1 MQHSGFTG
9 YVDVAQVTLYAF
21 WIFFFGLVL
30 YLHREDK
37 REGYPLVSEVKGQ
50 TQRFATHGFIKTPA
64 PKVFRHYHGG
74 QSLSPATQPPRFPLG
89 AAPVSDFP
97 GAPIEPTGNPLVDGI
112 GPASWCYRI
121 DEPELTIEGELKMK
135 PMRGG
140 RGLYSIARYSAD
152 PRGWRVMGADGVL
165 VGVVGDLWIDD
176 IEETMRYLEVEL
188 DELVEPDALRRRVL
202 LPQPYARFNK
212 RTREVRVQSM
222 FAWQFRDAPRLR
234 NSEQVTFQ
242 EEEKLVAYFGGG
254 KMYAAS
260 LRQDASL

>member
-1 MQHSGFTG
+1 MHHSGFTG

-21 WIFFFGLVL
+21 WIFFFGLIL

-37 REGYPLVSEVKGQ
+37 REGYPLVSEVKGH
-50 TQRFATHGFIKTPA
+50 TQQFATHGFIKTPE
-64 PKVFRHYHGG
+64 PKVFRFFHGG
-74 QSLSPATQPPRFPLG
+74 KSLSPATQPPRFPIG

-121 DEPELTIEGELKMK
+121 DEPELTIDGKLKMT
-135 PMRGG
+135 PMRDM
-140 RGLYSIARYSAD
+140 REYSVARYSAD
-152 PRGWRVMGADGVL
+152 PRGWRVIGADGML
-165 VGVVGDLWIDD
+165 VGVVGDLWIDE

-188 DELVEPDALRRRVL
+188 DEAVEPEALLRRVL

-222 FAWQFRDAPRLR
+222 LAWQFRDVPRLR

-254 KMYAAS
+254 QMYAAS
-260 LRQDASL
+260 LRQGAPL